1 MIKLYHIEGLNH
13 SDNMTIVYRPKE
25 KIVINADIYGGRP
38 QEGTCRMSMPT
49 PLRCSATSGG

>member
-25 KIVINADIYGGRP
+25 KIVINADIYGRP
-38 QEGTCRMSMPT
+38 AQYKDGPRRLAPTCR
-49 PLRCSATSGG
+49 R